1 MKEEIKMLRVKII
14 EKKAIEKLEV
24 EVNWFLRDKR
34 DSVQTV
40 EYAAVKKD
48 LNVYYS
54 AMIVYKS

>member
-14 EKKAIEKLEV
+14 EKKAIEKLEA

-54 AMIVYKS
+54 AMIVYKD

>member
-1 MKEEIKMLRVKII
+1 MLRVKII
-14 EKKAIEKLEV
+14 EKKAIEKLEA

-54 AMIVYKS
+54 VMIVYKD

>member
-14 EKKAIEKLEV
+14 EKKVIEKLEA

-54 AMIVYKS
+54 AMILYKD

>member
-14 EKKAIEKLEV
+14 EKKAIEKLEA

-40 EYAAVKKD
+40 EYASVKKGLLD
-48 LNVYYS
+48 FIL
-54 AMIVYKS
+54 K

>member
-1 MKEEIKMLRVKII
+1 MKEEIKVLRVKII
-14 EKKAIEKLEV
+14 EKKAIEKLEA

-48 LNVYYS
+48 LNVFYS

>member
-14 EKKAIEKLEV
+14 EKKAIEKLEA

>member
-14 EKKAIEKLEV
+14 EKKAIEKLEA

-54 AMIVYKS
+54 AMILYKD

>member
-1 MKEEIKMLRVKII
+1 VKEEIKVLRVKII
-14 EKKAIEKLEV
+14 EKKAIEKLEA

-48 LNVYYS
+48 LNVFYS